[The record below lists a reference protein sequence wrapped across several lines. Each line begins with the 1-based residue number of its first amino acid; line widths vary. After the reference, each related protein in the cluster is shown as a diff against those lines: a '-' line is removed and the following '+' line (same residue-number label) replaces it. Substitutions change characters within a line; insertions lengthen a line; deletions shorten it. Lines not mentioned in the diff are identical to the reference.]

1 MGYSPR
7 NPPANQVFKLYGSL
21 PAKLKNPKNGV
32 GSVTQMSGV
41 NPESNPEGNQGVNP
55 EVKPCVV
62 TTGYQGMTHTR
73 TVHVIF
79 SLKKNKFIRPIRIE
93 GSRVTGKYI
102 YELYPGK
109 YLQVGYQYFARQYPS
124 RQIYAQ
130 YISINHDCSVV
141 YGQSTVILFET
152 VEWLMN
158 QAIPQILKDLFN
170 WRPQYHIEP
179 SIDFNKVYPLGE
191 VAALVKMIDS
201 KVRLIEGEEHE

>member
-1 MGYSPR
+1 VNKMNGA
-7 NPPANQVFKLYGSL
+7 NPGGGPGETK
-21 PAKLKNPKNGV
+21 KENPG
-32 GSVTQMSGV
+32 GTQGA
-41 NPESNPEGNQGVNP
+41 NP

-124 RQIYAQ
+124 RQLYAQ
-130 YISINHDCSVV
+130 YIDVNHDCTVH

-152 VEWLMN
+152 EEWLMN
-158 QAIPQILKDLFN
+158 QAIPQILKDLFT
-170 WRPQYHIEP
+170 WRPQYHSEP
-179 SIDFNKVYPLGE
+179 SIDFNKVYALGE
-191 VAALVKMIDS
+191 VVALTKMIDG
-201 KVRLIEGEEHE
+201 KVRLVEGEEHE

>member
-1 MGYSPR
+1 MSGI
-7 NPPANQVFKLYGSL
+7 NPEP
-21 PAKLKNPKNGV
+21 NPG
-32 GSVTQMSGV
+32 GTQGV
-41 NPESNPEGNQGVNP
+41 NPEVNSGGNP

-93 GSRVTGKYI
+93 GGRVAGKYI

-109 YLQVGYQYFARQYPS
+109 YLQIGYQYFARQYPS
-124 RQIYAQ
+124 RQLYAQ

-152 VEWLMN
+152 EEWLMN
-158 QAIPQILKDLFN
+158 QAIPQMLKDIFN
-170 WRPQYHIEP
+170 WRPQYHSEP
-179 SIDFNKVYPLGE
+179 SVDFNKVYPLGE
-191 VAALVKMIDS
+191 VVALIKMIDG
-201 KVRLIEGEEHE
+201 KVRMTEGEEHE

>member
-1 MGYSPR
+1 
-7 NPPANQVFKLYGSL
+7 
-21 PAKLKNPKNGV
+21 
-32 GSVTQMSGV
+32 MSGV
-41 NPESNPEGNQGVNP
+41 NPEPNPEAKPQARLGGTQGANPEVNSGVNP

-109 YLQVGYQYFARQYPS
+109 YLQIGYQYFARQYPS
-124 RQIYAQ
+124 RQLYAQ
-130 YISINHDCSVV
+130 YISVNHDCTVQ

-152 VEWLMN
+152 EEWLMN
-158 QAIPQILKDLFN
+158 QNIPQILKDLFT
-170 WRPQYHIEP
+170 WRPQYHSEP

-191 VAALVKMIDS
+191 VVALVKMIDG
-201 KVRLIEGEEHE
+201 KVRLVEGEEHE